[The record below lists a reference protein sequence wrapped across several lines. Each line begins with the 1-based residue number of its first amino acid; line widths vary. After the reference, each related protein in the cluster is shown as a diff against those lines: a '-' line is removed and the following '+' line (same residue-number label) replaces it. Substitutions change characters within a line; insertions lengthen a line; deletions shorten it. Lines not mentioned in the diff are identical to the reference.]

1 MNQYEF
7 YRDYLKRMALKRETI
22 ETEFL
27 KFYEVNK
34 DDDDKKMALFDKKH
48 ELWDEYKEEYGKV
61 PRQLLSNKPLS
72 VFAKEEAIQ
81 SATKL
86 LNFFQ
91 EKLGHYPLN
100 DNQIE

>member
-1 MNQYEF
+1 MNQYEV
-7 YRDYLKRMALKRETI
+7 YRDYLKSMALKRKTI
-22 ETEFL
+22 EAEFL
-27 KFYEVNK
+27 EFYDLNK
-34 DDDDKKMALFDKKH
+34 DDDKKMALFDKKH
-48 ELWDEYKEEYGKV
+48 ELWDEYKKEYGKV

-100 DNQIE
+100 DNFIE